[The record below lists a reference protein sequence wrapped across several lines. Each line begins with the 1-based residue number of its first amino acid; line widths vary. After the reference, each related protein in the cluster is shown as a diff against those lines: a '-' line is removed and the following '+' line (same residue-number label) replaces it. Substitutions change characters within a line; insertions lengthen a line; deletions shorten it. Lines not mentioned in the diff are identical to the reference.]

1 MKYLLLGMML
11 LGSFAASAGMDPQ
24 LLKQTIEQRLGVQV
38 YLVDETPMPGLY
50 MLGTAQGLLYTD
62 ARGDYVLQG
71 TMLDLAHD
79 MKNLTMLGLRQQR
92 QLALAQIGERRVQL
106 RAEQERH
113 RVTLF
118 TDLACSSCRTTLEE
132 LPVLQA
138 RGVSVQLLPVLGTFA
153 DLAEAQARWCDPRQF
168 GGLDLSDR
176 LPETGCN
183 EILAHHIGLSQ
194 WLGIKV
200 LPSWVLPN
208 GDLVRGYQSPEQ
220 LLKILDHI
228 NAPANPSSSAS

>member
-24 LLKQTIEQRLGVQV
+24 QLKQTIEQRLGVQV

-92 QLALAQIGERRVQL
+92 
-106 RAEQERH
+106 
-113 RVTLF
+113 
-118 TDLACSSCRTTLEE
+118 
-132 LPVLQA
+132 
-138 RGVSVQLLPVLGTFA
+138 
-153 DLAEAQARWCDPRQF
+153 
-168 GGLDLSDR
+168 
-176 LPETGCN
+176 
-183 EILAHHIGLSQ
+183 
-194 WLGIKV
+194 
-200 LPSWVLPN
+200 
-208 GDLVRGYQSPEQ
+208 
-220 LLKILDHI
+220 
-228 NAPANPSSSAS
+228 

>member
-1 MKYLLLGMML
+1 
-11 LGSFAASAGMDPQ
+11 
-24 LLKQTIEQRLGVQV
+24 
-38 YLVDETPMPGLY
+38 
-50 MLGTAQGLLYTD
+50 
-62 ARGDYVLQG
+62 
-71 TMLDLAHD
+71 
-79 MKNLTMLGLRQQR
+79 
-92 QLALAQIGERRVQL
+92 
-106 RAEQERH
+106 
-113 RVTLF
+113 
-118 TDLACSSCRTTLEE
+118 
-132 LPVLQA
+132 
-138 RGVSVQLLPVLGTFA
+138 VQLLPVLGTFA

-168 GGLDLSDR
+168 GALDLSDR

-194 WLGIKV
+194 WLGIKA

>member
-118 TDLACSSCRTTLEE
+118 TDLACSS
-132 LPVLQA
+132 
-138 RGVSVQLLPVLGTFA
+138 
-153 DLAEAQARWCDPRQF
+153 W
-168 GGLDLSDR
+168 
-176 LPETGCN
+176 
-183 EILAHHIGLSQ
+183 
-194 WLGIKV
+194 IKA
-200 LPSWVLPN
+200 L
-208 GDLVRGYQSPEQ
+208 R
-220 LLKILDHI
+220 
-228 NAPANPSSSAS
+228 SSSAGSSTPRLAKI

>member
-11 LGSFAASAGMDPQ
+11 LGSLPPARGWTDPQ
-24 LLKQTIEQRLGVQV
+24 QLKQTIEQRLGVQV

-118 TDLACSSCRTTLEE
+118 TDLACSSRRTTLAE

-138 RGVSVQLLPVLGTFA
+138 RGSRAAAAG
-153 DLAEAQARWCDPRQF
+153 ARHLCRS
-168 GGLDLSDR
+168 G
-176 LPETGCN
+176 
-183 EILAHHIGLSQ
+183 
-194 WLGIKV
+194 
-200 LPSWVLPN
+200 
-208 GDLVRGYQSPEQ
+208 
-220 LLKILDHI
+220 
-228 NAPANPSSSAS
+228 